1 MERRKIVFAIQLPQ
15 YLNDQMQ
22 TLTKMSYEKA
32 YEKVVLWINCSRFF
46 CLKKEL
52 FQMNILSIDVCES
65 VKRES

>member
-22 TLTKMSYEKA
+22 TLTKMS